1 MPSSECSL
9 TEPRAADPPTGPVN
23 GPALLGRTRE
33 VAALRALAQGG
44 GAGGGGGAL
53 VLRGEAGAGK
63 TALLTE
69 FAGFTTGRRLLRLAG
84 LASPS

>member
-44 GAGGGGGAL
+44 GGAL